1 MQDNNLVEVYGTI
14 TACELQIIVGA
25 TQFLIL
31 NKKLVQ
37 ILSFP
42 GIKSV
47 VNIRESLIVYFTV

>member
-1 MQDNNLVEVYGTI
+1 MQDNNLVELYGTI

-37 ILSFP
+37 IFSFP

-47 VNIRESLIVYFTV
+47 VNIRESLNV